1 MTRASRAPAG
11 RKARG
16 YAAEAIARAYLEL
29 RGYTIVA
36 ANVRD
41 GPRELDLVVEQG
53 ALVVFVEVKFRG
65 DDRFGGVRRALAPA
79 QRLELER
86 AAVAWLKATGRAG
99 RPVRFDLV
107 GIEFSGGD
115 GLTLAHFPGAFGGSG
130 RFVM

>member
-1 MTRASRAPAG
+1 MTRASRAPGG
-11 RKARG
+11 RRARG

-29 RGYTIVA
+29 RGFTVLA

-41 GPRELDLVVEQG
+41 GPRELDIVAEFG
-53 ALVVFVEVKFRG
+53 SLVVFVEVKFRE
-65 DDRFGGVRRALAPA
+65 DERFGGVRRALAPA
-79 QRLELER
+79 QRLDLER

-107 GIEFSGGD
+107 GLQFDGD
-115 GLTLAHFPGAFGGSG
+115 AGLTVAHLPGAFGGSG